1 MNFLHIDSSFAG
13 RYLNDG
19 FSGGEKKRIEILQMA
34 ILNPSLAILDEPDS
48 GLDIDAMKVLAEGVE
63 ALRSPQMS
71 VLIIT
76 HYQRIL
82 NYIHPDAI
90 HIMLDGRVV
99 ETGGPDLALNLEQ
112 HGYDWVREKV
122 GNGAGLKNG

>member
-1 MNFLHIDSSFAG
+1 
-13 RYLNDG
+13 
-19 FSGGEKKRIEILQMA
+19 MA